1 MGGTPYVFMMIISL
15 LRWFILVDSEN
26 TSWAFRVSRQE
37 NVQEKIF
44 FFLPNLKLVTQQSPL
59 CFELLWCGSIDTA
72 NISGKFIFNGSQ
84 RPLWLSSSCCSNH
97 LDRPLLTNVELIT
110 RNRAQLCPL
119 LLSFHEWLYSLS
131 SLSLFSILTHKRKWF
146 YFGILSSPDLS
157 SLVST
162 DLLC

>member
-1 MGGTPYVFMMIISL
+1 MMIISL